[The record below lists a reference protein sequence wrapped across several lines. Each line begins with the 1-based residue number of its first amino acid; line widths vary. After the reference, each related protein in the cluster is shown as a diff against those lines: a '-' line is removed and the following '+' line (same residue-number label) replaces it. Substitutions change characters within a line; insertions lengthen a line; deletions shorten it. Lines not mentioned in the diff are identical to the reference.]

1 LIGKAASDDP
11 EHPLKFEFE
20 GAFSDGTF
28 SGTHGY
34 FNGLGELVDSGT
46 LEFAQAG

>member
-1 LIGKAASDDP
+1 MI
-11 EHPLKFEFE
+11 PLKFELT

-34 FNGLGELVDSGT
+34 FNGKGELVDSGT
-46 LEFAQAG
+46 LELAPAG